1 MGGRRRRERRER
13 RGKGRMRISRSK
25 RELIRKIGKKKNRSN
40 EKERYFIHLIFIL
53 NLAGP
58 IVHN

>member
-1 MGGRRRRERRER
+1 MGRERRESR
-13 RGKGRMRISRSK
+13 ESRGKGKMRISGSK
-25 RELIRKIGKKKNRSN
+25 REIISRICNKKNRSN
-40 EKERYFIHLIFIL
+40 EKERYFIHFIFIL